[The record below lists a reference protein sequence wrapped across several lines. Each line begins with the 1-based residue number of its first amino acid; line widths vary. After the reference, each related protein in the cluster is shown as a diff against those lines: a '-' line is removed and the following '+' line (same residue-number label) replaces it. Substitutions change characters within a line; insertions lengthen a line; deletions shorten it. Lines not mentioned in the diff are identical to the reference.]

1 MASTQA
7 NLKKIYEAD
16 YYQWL
21 VKTTEQ
27 LRSHQFH
34 ELDWE
39 NLLAEIEDMGKTEKR
54 ALRSNLRI
62 LLMHLLKLT
71 YQPEKATRSW
81 NLTIVEH
88 RKRIQDTLQESL
100 SLKPYFYEIFE
111 TCYQDAIELAVAETG
126 LPQTTFPE
134 ECPFTIE
141 TVLNHSF
148 LRNNDQLS
156 VWKSV

>member
-1 MASTQA
+1 MASTQE
-7 NLKKIYEAD
+7 NLKQIYETD

-21 VKTTEQ
+21 IETAEQ
-27 LRSHQFH
+27 LRSHQFK

-39 NLLAEIEDMGKTEKR
+39 NLLAEIEDMGKSEKR

-88 RKRIQDTLQESL
+88 RKRIQDTLQESP
-100 SLKPYFYEIFE
+100 SLKPYFDEIFE

-126 LPQTTFPE
+126 LSPTTFPE
-134 ECPFTIE
+134 NCPFPME
-141 TVLNHSF
+141 TVLNH
-148 LRNNDQLS
+148 
-156 VWKSV
+156 